1 MKTEHYHKLLTE
13 QSSAERRAPGDPSII
28 LNSICSHFRR
38 FSLSQGDP
46 SLCSQFRREIRL
58 FALTST
64 GRWVSLL
71 SLLRGDGFLCS
82 HFYGEM
88 GFFALTSTGRWV
100 SLLSLLRGDGFLC
113 YGYFCFCFFAVSSAP
128 VLGNRPEAEQVE
140 ASPGVAMGAVSEMRS
155 ETRAGTD

>member
-1 MKTEHYHKLLTE
+1 MKTDHYHKLLTE
-13 QSSAERRAPGDPSII
+13 KSSAECRAPGDPSIM

-71 SLLRGDGFLCS
+71 SLLRGDGL
-82 HFYGEM
+82 
-88 GFFALTSTGRWV
+88 
-100 SLLSLLRGDGFLC
+100 LC
-113 YGYFCFCFFAVSSAP
+113 YVFCLFVLFFAVSSAP
-128 VLGNRPEAEQVE
+128 VLGDRPEAEQVE
-140 ASPGVAMGAVSEMRS
+140 TSPGVAMGAVSEMRS
-155 ETRAGTD
+155 ETRAGTDWRR